1 MAKYTYYMENKFM
14 KESVVTI
21 ENQNI
26 MTITGVEKVVS
37 FSPNQ
42 VILFAMGN
50 EMQILGKDLQ
60 TTKLDEEKNE
70 LYVNGLILSIKWT
83 QKKEKL
89 PLIKRIFK
97 WLFLK
102 H

>member
-1 MAKYTYYMENKFM
+1 M
-14 KESVVTI
+14 KESIITI

-26 MTITGVEKVVS
+26 MTITGVEKVIS
-37 FSPNQ
+37 FSPSQ
-42 VILFAMGN
+42 IILFAMGS

-70 LYVNGLILSIKWT
+70 LNVNGLILSIKWT

>member
-42 VILFAMGN
+42 VILFAMDN

-97 WLFLK
+97 
-102 H
+102 

>member
-37 FSPNQ
+37 FSTSYY
-42 VILFAMGN
+42 A
-50 EMQILGKDLQ
+50 
-60 TTKLDEEKNE
+60 
-70 LYVNGLILSIKWT
+70 
-83 QKKEKL
+83 
-89 PLIKRIFK
+89 
-97 WLFLK
+97 
-102 H
+102 

>member
-97 WLFLK
+97 
-102 H
+102 

>member
-21 ENQNI
+21 ENQNM

-97 WLFLK
+97 
-102 H
+102 

>member
-37 FSPNQ
+37 FSRNQ

-97 WLFLK
+97 
-102 H
+102 

>member
-14 KESVVTI
+14 KESVVTT

-97 WLFLK
+97 
-102 H
+102 